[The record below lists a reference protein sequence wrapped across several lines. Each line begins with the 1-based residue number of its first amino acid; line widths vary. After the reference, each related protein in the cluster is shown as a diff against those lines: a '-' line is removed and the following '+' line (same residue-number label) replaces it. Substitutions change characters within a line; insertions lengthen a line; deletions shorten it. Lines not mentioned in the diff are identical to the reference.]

1 MSFIS
6 HFHNVVYF
14 GYGQNIDALVVPNST
29 NSVNTTMYYNFIV
42 HALFWTPMYIVMHM
56 IL

>member
-14 GYGQNIDALVVPNST
+14 GYGQKNGALVVPNST
-29 NSVNTTMYYNFIV
+29 NSVNTTMYYWLHIDSYV
-42 HALFWTPMYIVMHM
+42 HSHADDTTI
-56 IL
+56 

>member
-14 GYGQNIDALVVPNST
+14 GYGQKNGALVVPNST
-29 NSVNTTMYYNFIV
+29 NSVNTTMYY
-42 HALFWTPMYIVMHM
+42 
-56 IL
+56 